1 MLLRKLRFSILVS
14 FALLNIAVPSSAQ
27 VQTASLR
34 EAGPWRRV
42 SPTAKKLDGPVLYQ
56 IIFRSSATPN
66 HVPAI
71 SSNFTLMDSPITV
84 GGGNVAIGGMSVNGS
99 TGVIS
104 FANGQ
109 PFAGNGSALTNLD
122 AASIATGTV
131 PVVRLPLGSSSDTA
145 AGLIVQTNDP
155 RLLDARPPLAGSSF
169 YIQNTSI
176 PQSAS
181 LAITGDATAGGT
193 VSGNVVTGY
202 LQATSAASAPASC
215 TAGNRGQMY
224 FNTSTNQINV
234 CNGST
239 WGASSGAPAN
249 SSGSLLAD
257 YEFDEASGTSFADSS
272 GFGNTTTNSIAGIAP
287 GSAGHSGKAVF
298 FAGGTV
304 VAANVPNSPQI
315 YVEAWIYPQPFT
327 TTTTILNKG
336 GIFYLKRIPSG
347 GQVLFGVTIN
357 SSSCA
362 PTLYANIQ
370 PNTWSH
376 ISGWYNGETIT
387 VEANGQTL
395 TVACALGPLPMNSNA
410 SVVIGAD
417 DANGTTFPFSGSI
430 DEVRI
435 WSMAPPP
442 NNLGALFVQG
452 TTSFSTT
459 STSFVNVGSSLNL
472 ASAAQLRYLVT
483 VFLGGTTA
491 AGAGGTANYRIVDD
505 LNNVVFATTVVYP
518 PNAVLPL
525 NFSTT
530 YLPSP
535 GNRTL
540 QVQLASPNGTQI
552 LVDTD
557 NSQSLLLVQRL
568 Q

>member
-1 MLLRKLRFSILVS
+1 MAGQLSG
-14 FALLNIAVPSSAQ
+14 Q
-27 VQTASLR
+27 VQSASLR

-99 TGVIS
+99 TGMIS

-131 PVVRLPLGSSSDTA
+131 PVARLPLGSSSDTA

-169 YIQNTSI
+169 YIQNTNI

-181 LAITGDATAGGT
+181 LAITGDATVGGT

-257 YEFDEASGTSFADSS
+257 YEFDEVSGTSFADSS
-272 GFGNTTTNSIAGIAP
+272 GFGNTATNSIAGIAP

-315 YVEAWIYPQPFT
+315 YVEAWINPQPFS

-376 ISGWYNGETIT
+376 VSGWYNGENVT
-387 VEANGQTL
+387 VEANGQTA
-395 TVACALGPLPMNSNA
+395 TAACALGPLPMNSNA

-417 DANGTTFPFSGSI
+417 DANGITFPFSGSI

-435 WSMAPPP
+435 WSVAPPA
-442 NNLGALFVQG
+442 NNPSPLVIQTSGTLT
-452 TTSFSTT
+452 TTSSGFT
-459 STSFVNVGSSLNL
+459 NVGLTLSVNSGQVPHLI
-472 ASAAQLRYLVT
+472 T
-483 VFLGGTTA
+483 VFLGATTA
-491 AGAGGTANYRIVDD
+491 AGGGAANYRILEDGS
-505 LNNVVFATTVVYP
+505 NVLFATTVLY
-518 PNAVLPL
+518 PL
-525 NFSTT
+525 NVLLPMNFSAY

-535 GNRTL
+535 GMHTL
-540 QVQLASPNGTQI
+540 QVQFASQNNSTQI
-552 LVDTD
+552 SVGSD
-557 NSQSLLLVQRL
+557 NSSRLIGLQRL

>member
-1 MLLRKLRFSILVS
+1 M
-14 FALLNIAVPSSAQ
+14 AVPSSAQ
-27 VQTASLR
+27 VQTASLHGG
-34 EAGPWRRV
+34 GPWRRI
-42 SPTAKKLDGPVLYQ
+42 SPTAEKLEGPVLYQ

-71 SSNFTLMDSPITV
+71 SSSFTLMDSPITV
-84 GGGNVAIGGMSVNGS
+84 GGGNVSIGGMSVNGS
-99 TGVIS
+99 TGMIS

-122 AASIATGTV
+122 AANIATGTV
-131 PVVRLPLGSSSDTA
+131 TAARLPLGSSSDTA

-155 RLLDARPPLAGSSF
+155 RLSDARPPLAGSSF
-169 YIQNTSI
+169 YIQNTSS
-176 PQSAS
+176 PQSANLS
-181 LAITGDATAGGT
+181 ITGNATVGGT
-193 VSGNVVTGY
+193 VSGL
-202 LQATSAASAPASC
+202 LQPTNASVAPPCNAQISG
-215 TAGNRGQMY
+215 AMY
-224 FNTSTNQINV
+224 FNTVSNQLNV
-234 CNGST
+234 CNGSR
-239 WGASSGAPAN
+239 WGVSSGSA
-249 SSGSLLAD
+249 GSLLAD
-257 YEFDEASGTSFADSS
+257 YEFDETSGTSFADSS
-272 GFGNTTTNSIAGIAP
+272 GFGNTATNSIAGIVP
-287 GSAGHSGKAVF
+287 GNAGHSGKAIL

-336 GIFYLKRIPSG
+336 GIFYLKRIPSD

-435 WSMAPPP
+435 WSVAPPASSSGP
-442 NNLGALFVQG
+442 TYLQTSG
-452 TTSFSTT
+452 SFSTT
-459 STSFVNVGSSLNL
+459 SNSFTNLGLDLSVNV
-472 ASAAQLRYLVT
+472 AQVPYLVT
-483 VFLGGTTA
+483 VSLGGTTA
-491 AGAGGTANYRIVDD
+491 SGGGTANYRIVEDGS
-505 LNNVVFATTVVYP
+505 NVLFATTVQYP
-518 PNAVLPL
+518 ANSLFPV
-525 NFSTT
+525 NFSTA
-530 YLPSP
+530 YVPSP
-535 GNRTL
+535 GLHTL
-540 QVQLASPNGTQI
+540 HVQFASPNNTQI
-552 LVDTD
+552 SVGPD
-557 NSQSLLLVQRL
+557 NSQRLILLQRL